1 MTKTELMDILYSQ
14 ELKIQNLKN
23 ILNEMSE
30 KI

>member
-1 MTKTELMDILYSQ
+1 MTKTELMDIIYSQ